1 MRENRLK
8 RLWAAGE
15 KTVNGWLAIPNGFS
29 AELMAHQGFDSLT
42 VDMQHGVVDYQ
53 AAVSMLQAISTTAT
67 VPLVR
72 VPWNEPGVLQKVL
85 DAGAYG
91 VICPMINSRAEAEA
105 FVSACRYP
113 PLGSRSFGPIRATLY
128 GGADYPKHAND
139 EVLTLAMIETKEAM
153 AALDSIL
160 AVEGL
165 DGIYVGPADLSN
177 SLGCTPKFDQEEQP
191 VVDAIQSII
200 KTTKRHGKVAGIH
213 CGSPAYIKRMWD
225 IGFDYA
231 TLLSDARMMAMKA
244 GELLPELKAKAG
256 GTKSSA
262 Y

>member
-29 AELMAHQGFDSLT
+29 AEIMANQGFESVT
-42 VDMQHGVVDYQ
+42 VDMQHGMVDYQ
-53 AAVSMLQAISTTAT
+53 AAVSMLQAISTTDT

-105 FVSACRYP
+105 FVAACRYP
-113 PLGSRSFGPIRATLY
+113 PLGSRSFGPIRASIY
-128 GGADYPKHAND
+128 GGADYPVHANS
-139 EVLTLAMIETKEAM
+139 EILTLAMIETKEAM

-160 AVEGL
+160 EVEGL

-191 VVDAIQSII
+191 VVEAIQSII
-200 KTTKRHGKVAGIH
+200 DTTKRHKKVAGIH
-213 CGSPAYIKRMWD
+213 CGSPAYIKRMWA

-244 GELLPELKAKAG
+244 GELLPELKAKTG
-256 GTKSSA
+256 GAKSSA